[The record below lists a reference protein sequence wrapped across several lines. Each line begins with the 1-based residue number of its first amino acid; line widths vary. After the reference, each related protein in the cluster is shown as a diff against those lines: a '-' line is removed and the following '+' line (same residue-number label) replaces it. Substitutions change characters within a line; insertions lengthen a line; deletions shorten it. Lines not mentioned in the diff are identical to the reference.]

1 MADSEISRT
10 LPAITRGKDNPPNG
24 TAERLPRLIDRRNLL
39 PVAARWLSARIDEAR
54 VLPRESGP
62 TPVREMWPRW
72 YAYHQQR
79 LRATHL
85 RQKLETELLKATG
98 GIPTVELSIP
108 GTDQLTSVRS
118 FADINRLTPEL
129 DTEQLYEARVELR
142 RRRKQWRETDQ
153 RLGYSDAV
161 TREQELAHQ
170 AGIAGRV
177 MRITAP
183 SSLIEV
189 TAKLHCLIVM
199 HDPELKLELTPWLE
213 LRRLLKDLMHISDR
227 G

>member
-10 LPAITRGKDNPPNG
+10 LPAITRGKENSQNG
-24 TAERLPRLIDRRNLL
+24 ATERLPRGIDRRNLL
-39 PVAARWLSARIDEAR
+39 PVAARWLSPRIDEAR

-72 YAYHQQR
+72 YACHQQR
-79 LRATHL
+79 LRATRL
-85 RQKLETELLKATG
+85 KKRLETELLKATG
-98 GIPTVELSIP
+98 GIPMDELPILV
-108 GTDQLTSVRS
+108 TDRLTSVRS
-118 FADINRLTPEL
+118 FADIDRLADKL
-129 DTEQLYEARVELR
+129 NSEQLSEARAELR

-161 TREQELAHQ
+161 AREQELAHQ

-199 HDPELKLELTPWLE
+199 CDPGLELDLTPWPE
-213 LRRLLKDLMHISDR
+213 LRRLLKDLMRIGER

>member
-1 MADSEISRT
+1 
-10 LPAITRGKDNPPNG
+10 
-24 TAERLPRLIDRRNLL
+24 
-39 PVAARWLSARIDEAR
+39 
-54 VLPRESGP
+54 
-62 TPVREMWPRW
+62 MWPRW

-85 RQKLETELLKATG
+85 RQKLETELLNATG
-98 GIPTVELSIP
+98 GTPAVEIQIP
-108 GTDQLTSVRS
+108 GTDRLTSVRS
-118 FADINRLTPEL
+118 FVDINRLTTEL
-129 DTEQLYEARVELR
+129 DAEQLSEARAEFR

-161 TREQELAHQ
+161 TREQALAHQ

-183 SSLIEV
+183 SSLLEV

-199 HDPELKLELTPWLE
+199 CDPGLELDLTPWPE
-213 LRRLLKDLMHISDR
+213 LRRLLKDLMRISDR

>member
-10 LPAITRGKDNPPNG
+10 LPAITRGKDNPQNG
-24 TAERLPRLIDRRNLL
+24 TAEGLPRLIDRRNLL
-39 PVAARWLSARIDEAR
+39 PVAARWLSPRIDEAR

-72 YAYHQQR
+72 YACHQQR

-85 RQKLETELLKATG
+85 RQKLETEILKATG
-98 GIPTVELSIP
+98 GTPAVEIPIP
-108 GTDQLTSVRS
+108 GTDRLTSVRS
-118 FADINRLTPEL
+118 FADINRLAAKL
-129 DTEQLYEARVELR
+129 NSEQLSEARAELR
-142 RRRKQWRETDQ
+142 RRRKQRKETDQ
-153 RLGYSDAV
+153 RLGYADAV
-161 TREQELAHQ
+161 AREQELAHQ

-199 HDPELKLELTPWLE
+199 CDPGLELDLTPWPE
-213 LRRLLKDLMHISDR
+213 LRRLLRDLMRIGER

>member
-10 LPAITRGKDNPPNG
+10 LPAITRGKDNSQNG
-24 TAERLPRLIDRRNLL
+24 ATERLPRRIDRRNLL
-39 PVAARWLSARIDEAR
+39 PVAARWLSPRIDEAR

-72 YAYHQQR
+72 YACHQQR
-79 LRATHL
+79 LRATRL
-85 RQKLETELLKATG
+85 RKRLETELLKATG
-98 GIPTVELSIP
+98 GTPTVELP
-108 GTDQLTSVRS
+108 RLGTDPLVSVCS
-118 FADINRLTPEL
+118 FADIDRLAAEL
-129 DTEQLYEARVELR
+129 NTEQLSEARVELR

-161 TREQELAHQ
+161 AREQELAHQ

-183 SSLIEV
+183 SSLSEV
-189 TAKLHCLIVM
+189 AAKLHCLIVM
-199 HDPELKLELTPWLE
+199 CDPGLELDLTPWPE
-213 LRRLLKDLMHISDR
+213 LRRLLKDLMRIGER

>member
-10 LPAITRGKDNPPNG
+10 LPAITRGKDNSQNG
-24 TAERLPRLIDRRNLL
+24 ATESLPRLIDRRNLL
-39 PVAARWLSARIDEAR
+39 PVAARWLSPRIDEAR
-54 VLPRESGP
+54 VLPRKSGP

-72 YAYHQQR
+72 YACHQQR

-98 GIPTVELSIP
+98 GTPAVELQVP
-108 GTDQLTSVRS
+108 GTDRLTSVRS
-118 FADINRLTPEL
+118 FADINRLATEL
-129 DTEQLYEARVELR
+129 NSEQLSEARAELR

-153 RLGYSDAV
+153 RLEYSDAV
-161 TREQELAHQ
+161 AREQELSHK

-177 MRITAP
+177 LLITAP

-199 HDPELKLELTPWLE
+199 HDPRLKIDLLPWPE
-213 LRRLLKDLMHISDR
+213 LRRLLKDLMRIGDR
-227 G
+227 D